1 MPCQTVLSQPR
12 ISLRVLSGF
21 LLFSYTRVPS
31 LPANAAPK
39 RVATFDDPNWIFELK
54 YDGFRALAMIERGR
68 AQLLSRNGEQSGSKQ
83 QSEQDCRTVFPVTGM
98 RSAPS
103 AKNTPLRLRVLVLCT
118 TILCACLLSAAQVP
132 VRHKEGLVHGFLA
145 LRTLQ
150 GEIIADGD
158 LIQNVHGDVVTSH
171 LVFHF
176 KDGSLHDDTA
186 VFSQRGTFRLLKE
199 HLIQKGPAF
208 ERPMEV
214 MVDGSSGQVT
224 VRYTEDGKAKT
235 SSEHL
240 AFTPDIANGMMLT
253 LLKNILPDTSETKLP
268 FVIATPKPRLV
279 KLAIRPQGEEAF
291 STGEAHRKA
300 IHYVVKVEIGGLSGT
315 FASLLG
321 KEPPDTHVWILEG
334 EAPAF
339 VKSEGPLAPGGP
351 IWRIELVSP
360 VWPRASTGNS
370 QEKK

>member
-1 MPCQTVLSQPR
+1 VS
-12 ISLRVLSGF
+12 
-21 LLFSYTRVPS
+21 
-31 LPANAAPK
+31 
-39 RVATFDDPNWIFELK
+39 
-54 YDGFRALAMIERGR
+54 
-68 AQLLSRNGEQSGSKQ
+68 
-83 QSEQDCRTVFPVTGM
+83 PVTRF
-98 RSAPS
+98 RSAPGL
-103 AKNTPLRLRVLVLCT
+103 KGMPQRLPVFVLCAPL
-118 TILCACLLSAAQVP
+118 LCPCLLSAAQVP

-158 LIQNVHGDVVTSH
+158 LIQNVHGDVVTSR

-186 VFSQRGTFRLLKE
+186 VFSQHGAFRLLKE

-208 ERPMEV
+208 EHPMEV
-214 MVDGSSGQVT
+214 MVDASVGRVT
-224 VRYTEDGKAKT
+224 VRYTEDGKEKIST
-235 SSEHL
+235 ERL
-240 AFTPDIANGMMLT
+240 AFPPDTANGIILT
-253 LLKNILPDTSETKLP
+253 LLKNIPPDTLETKLP
-268 FVIATPKPRLV
+268 FVIATPKPRVV
-279 KLAIRPQGEEAF
+279 KLAITPQGEEAF

-300 IHYVVKVEIGGLSGT
+300 IHYVIKVEIGGLSGA

-351 IWRIELVSP
+351 SWRIELVSP
-360 VWPRASTGNS
+360 VWPRASTSNS
-370 QEKK
+370 HEKK